1 MDSKQI
7 PASPAPL
14 LDEQL
19 CFSLYS
25 TSLAM
30 SKVYRKLLKKMG
42 ITYSQYL
49 VLMVLWEQDE
59 QTVSGIGER
68 LLLDSATLTP
78 LLKRMEQ
85 AGLVKRERAVGDER
99 QVIVSLTRH
108 GSELRKE
115 AAAFPPQLL
124 CASGCALQDV
134 VALKQ
139 QLDALRDN
147 LTKNS

>member
-1 MDSKQI
+1 MDSKQT
-7 PASPAPL
+7 PASQVPQ
-14 LDEQL
+14 LDQQL

-42 ITYSQYL
+42 VTYSQYL

-68 LLLDSATLTP
+68 LQLDSATLTP

-85 AGLVKRERAVGDER
+85 ADLVRRVRAVGDER
-99 QVIVSLTRH
+99 QVIVSLTGH

-115 AAAFPPQLL
+115 AVSFQPQLL
-124 CASGCALQDV
+124 CATGCALQDV

-139 QLDALRDN
+139 QLDSLRDN